1 MFGTIFQIT
10 YFIVSCKNVFGTIFQ
25 ITYFIVSCVLGMC
38 VVYKNKMLTKL
49 YHFIIFYLKREERED
64 S

>member
-1 MFGTIFQIT
+1 M
-10 YFIVSCKNVFGTIFQ
+10 SCKNVFGTIFQ
-25 ITYFIVSCVLGMC
+25 ITCFIVSCVLGMC